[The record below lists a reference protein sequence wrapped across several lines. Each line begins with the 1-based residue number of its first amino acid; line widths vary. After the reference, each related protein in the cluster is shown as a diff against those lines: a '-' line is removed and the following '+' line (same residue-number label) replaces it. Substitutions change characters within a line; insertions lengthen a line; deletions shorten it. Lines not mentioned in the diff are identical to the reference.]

1 MCMFSSSA
9 SAHGHALILPALMIC
24 HDIDGIC
31 LPLCNTTIGTSSDC
45 VKMRRLVAKRIHEG
59 YHIEKTIYI
68 YIYEHDLGVWKWTF
82 QSGFSSC
89 TSSTKE
95 TQTFLRI
102 PLLASGFSTWQRSI
116 SMNKKHKHISHCYTN
131 SEQVSTCKRT

>member
-1 MCMFSSSA
+1 MFSSSA

-68 YIYEHDLGVWKWTF
+68 YMNMILVFGNGHFKV
-82 QSGFSSC
+82 GFHHV
-89 TSSTKE
+89 
-95 TQTFLRI
+95 RV
-102 PLLASGFSTWQRSI
+102 ARR
-116 SMNKKHKHISHCYTN
+116 KHKLSYESH
-131 SEQVSTCKRT
+131 S